1 MNEIYDML
9 EKYALTEK
17 NPQGGGHQNQG
28 NIPGH
33 PVIPKDNIIFKNS
46 QIKKPNGAGV
56 NT

>member
-33 PVIPKDNIIFKNS
+33 PVIPKDNIIFKN
-46 QIKKPNGAGV
+46 KN
-56 NT
+56 